1 MMDGTA
7 YVHSTSPKAVASK
20 MKKSAVYRDDDEENL
35 ISSNIMHDRRIVR
48 GNTYAAQVVTQNAQR
63 EVERLRAENE
73 RALRREATRR
83 RREQMSKPSTPP
95 PVHGRMHCEA
105 QTETFLEELTDRAVE
120 VDSETQTEP
129 FRDRPPSPLFVPSK
143 TGQDKATEI
152 GAEELFDFNSEVGP
166 ILEVLVGK
174 TLRISMLEVME
185 EEELEQIRQ
194 RQREF
199 EQMRNAELME
209 VQRLDAQASRRF
221 AEKQRRLNQERERIR
236 AQTELQEKVAARAF
250 AKSYLVDLSEL
261 VFEKLED
268 DGHFY
273 DPVTR
278 EVETVFMPWLMDS
291 LVSDTTSFTDS
302 RSMADD
308 LIKQAI
314 QVAADTQADILRQRA
329 EAEAAR
335 LAAIKKAEE
344 QAEAARLAAEEEAAA
359 AAAAAEQGEENGG
372 EAS

>member
-1 MMDGTA
+1 
-7 YVHSTSPKAVASK
+7 
-20 MKKSAVYRDDDEENL
+20 
-35 ISSNIMHDRRIVR
+35 
-48 GNTYAAQVVTQNAQR
+48 
-63 EVERLRAENE
+63 
-73 RALRREATRR
+73 
-83 RREQMSKPSTPP
+83 
-95 PVHGRMHCEA
+95 MHCEA

-359 AAAAAEQGEENGG
+359 AAAAAEQGEEYGG